1 MRDIRPSSE
10 GAPPPERSIRNIPVS
25 VNHRKH
31 PAPKEVTQ
39 QAPQTPV
46 AAEEYDMPPPQT
58 PRPKRPRRSMHGLSF
73 WLIAVILICGG
84 AGLLLS
90 TVFAGASVTLHP
102 KTVSAS
108 VSAALPA
115 QLNASVGTL
124 SYQTYTVTRAATTTV
139 PATGTTNVSKQA
151 TGNITIYNNYSTA
164 SQRLIANTR
173 FAAPD
178 GKIYRVHNSVVVPG
192 ATKKAD
198 GTLTPGSVAADI
210 FADSPGA
217 DYNRSGDTTY
227 TIPGFQGDPRY
238 SKFYAESKTP
248 ISGGFVGQQASV
260 AAADLASA
268 QATLQK
274 GLDTDVRSAAG
285 IAIPDG
291 FIAIPS
297 TLKVTYSDI
306 LQTPAGNANAYL
318 TQSATAV
325 GAMVRANDLA
335 TAIAKA
341 SVQGYAGEAIAFKDP
356 SAITITAT
364 SSKQADTLSLLV
376 SGTPILVWQFDPIA
390 VKTALLGKNKKT
402 FQDIVQSFAPAIDCT
417 TTYPC
422 DAKIRPFWTSSFPTD
437 PEKISITTTSG
448 E

>member
-1 MRDIRPSSE
+1 MR
-10 GAPPPERSIRNIPVS
+10 GF
-25 VNHRKH
+25 
-31 PAPKEVTQ
+31 
-39 QAPQTPV
+39 
-46 AAEEYDMPPPQT
+46 
-58 PRPKRPRRSMHGLSF
+58 SF
-73 WLIAVILICGG
+73 WAVAVILICGA

-108 VSAALPA
+108 ISAAIPA
-115 QLNASVGTL
+115 QLNATVGTL
-124 SYQTYTVTRAATTTV
+124 SYQTYSVTRSATTTV
-139 PATGTTNVSKQA
+139 PATGTSNVSKQA
-151 TGNITIYNNYSTA
+151 SGAITIYNNYSTA

-178 GKIYRVHNSVVVPG
+178 GKIYRVRSSVVVPG

-198 GTLTPGSVAADI
+198 GTLTPGSVTANI

-217 DYNRSGDTTY
+217 EYNRSDDTTY

-238 SKFYAESKTP
+238 TKFYAESKSP

-260 AAADLASA
+260 AAADLTAA

-274 GLDTDVRSAAG
+274 GLDTDVRGAA
-285 IAIPDG
+285 AAAVPEG

-297 TLKVTYSDI
+297 TLTVTYSDI

-318 TQSATAV
+318 SQNVTAV
-325 GAMVRANDLA
+325 GSMVRANDLA

-341 SVQGYAGEAIAFKDP
+341 SVQGYNGEAIAFKDS
-356 SAITITAT
+356 SAVTITAT

-376 SGTPILVWQFDPIA
+376 SGTPVLVWQYDPNA
-390 VKTALLGKNKKT
+390 VKTALLGKNKAS
-402 FQDIVQSFAPAIDCT
+402 FQEIVQSFAPAIDCT
-417 TTYPC
+417 ATYPC